1 MSNLISRIP
10 LKFVYIIYW
19 LLLFYLVAA
28 LGWWYFELDQ
38 LNDSMLAYHTEQFK
52 TFKTITLSEY
62 QSFLDE
68 HERNAKQYLG
78 EGLTFFVLT
87 ILGALFVYAAIKR
100 QLYYHQQQ
108 RNFMMAVTHELK
120 TPIAITKLGLETL
133 LRHRLDEQR
142 QTRILQDAINETERL
157 DVLCNNILL
166 SAQLESGGYK
176 MTRQEFD
183 GSELVHKSVSAF
195 KRRYPNRYFQT
206 TIASGILLEGEEFL
220 IQLVINNLLEN
231 AIKYTPQDKEL
242 TISLTDNGDEVLIE
256 VADQGDGIP
265 DAEKKRVFDKFYR
278 MGDESKRKTKGTG
291 LGLYLSAKII
301 QDHKGFISLENNYP
315 SGCVFKVHLP
325 KFEL

>member
-1 MSNLISRIP
+1 MSNFISKIP
-10 LKFVYIIYW
+10 LKFVYFIYW
-19 LLLFYLVAA
+19 LLLFYLIAA

-38 LNDSMLAYHTEQFK
+38 LNDSMLAYHTEQFY
-52 TFKTITLSEY
+52 TFKTISLAEY
-62 QSFLDE
+62 QFFLDE

-157 DVLCNNILL
+157 DALCNNILL

-176 MTRQEFD
+176 MTRQDFD
-183 GSELVHKSVSAF
+183 ASELVNKSVNAF
-195 KRRYPNRYFQT
+195 KRRYPNRKFQVDVT
-206 TIASGILLEGEEFL
+206 AGIQLEGEAFL

-231 AIKYTPQDKEL
+231 AIKYTPQDKEI
-242 TISLTDNGDEVLIE
+242 TIRLIDEQSKVLIE
-256 VADQGDGIP
+256 VADEGDGIP
-265 DAEKKRVFDKFYR
+265 DSEKKRVFNKFYR

-301 QDHKGFISLENNYP
+301 QDHNGFISIENNYP

-325 KFEL
+325 KF

>member
-1 MSNLISRIP
+1 MSNFISRIP

-38 LNDSMLAYHTEQFK
+38 LNDSMLAYHTEQFN
-52 TFKTITLSEY
+52 TFKTISLAEY

-157 DVLCNNILL
+157 DALCNNILL
-166 SAQLESGGYK
+166 SA
-176 MTRQEFD
+176 
-183 GSELVHKSVSAF
+183 
-195 KRRYPNRYFQT
+195 
-206 TIASGILLEGEEFL
+206 
-220 IQLVINNLLEN
+220 
-231 AIKYTPQDKEL
+231 
-242 TISLTDNGDEVLIE
+242 
-256 VADQGDGIP
+256 
-265 DAEKKRVFDKFYR
+265 
-278 MGDESKRKTKGTG
+278 
-291 LGLYLSAKII
+291 
-301 QDHKGFISLENNYP
+301 
-315 SGCVFKVHLP
+315 
-325 KFEL
+325 